1 MATLNTTNQ
10 LGLVEL
16 AKRKGPKGNLLAIAE
31 VLAEDNEIIQ
41 DMTWVEAND
50 TASHKSIKRASLPSG
65 TWRKLNDGVGKE
77 ASETIEVVDT
87 IGMLETW
94 SEVDVDLVKMA
105 PNPAKFRSDE
115 SLAFVEGLSQNLSD
129 TAFYGNANVDTEQF
143 TGLAPRLANA
153 SLPNVI
159 DGGHSTANSCTSIYL
174 VQWGVT
180 KTHMIYPKGSKSMGV
195 SHTDMDIDR
204 VSGQTANTTFR
215 AYVDHYQVKA
225 GLVVRDDRRIARI
238 ANINPTAGATAN
250 IFDEDDLI
258 LLLNKMP
265 KRGQGAMIYC
275 NDTILT
281 QMDINAKDKTNVN
294 YSTSNIWGV
303 PTMTFRG
310 VPVRL
315 CDSILNT
322 EAVVS

>member
-1 MATLNTTNQ
+1 MATLNLTNQ

-31 VLAEDNEIIQ
+31 VLTEDNEILQ
-41 DMTWVEAND
+41 DGVWVEAND
-50 TASHKSIKRASLPSG
+50 TASHKSVKRASLPSG
-65 TWRKLNDGVGKE
+65 SWRKLNDGVGKE

-115 SLAFVEGLSQNLSD
+115 SLAFVEGLGQHLAD
-129 TAFYGNANVDTEQF
+129 TLFYGNANVDTEEF
-143 TGLAPRLANA
+143 TGLAPRLADA
-153 SLPNVI
+153 SLPNVY
-159 DGGHSTANSCTSIYL
+159 DAGGSGADLTSIFL

-180 KTHMIYPKGSKSMGV
+180 KTHLIYPKGSSTMGV
-195 SHTDMDIDR
+195 EHTDMGIDR
-204 VSGQTANTTFR
+204 VSGQTSNTTFR

-238 ANINPTAGATAN
+238 ANIQTSGTSN

-258 LLLNKMP
+258 TALNKMP

-275 NDTILT
+275 NTTILT
-281 QMDINAKDKTNVN
+281 QMDIAAKDKTNVN
-294 YSTSNIWGV
+294 YGLGNIWGV

-315 CDSILNT
+315 CDAILDSESQVT
-322 EAVVS
+322 